1 MKQRLF
7 RVMDYYQ
14 TLMNYKNYLH
24 MLKDIRQQAQTMIN
38 NESDLEEIIN
48 SNITAKYD
56 KLYSDTFINS
66 GDFLTFVYNDLKHK

>member
-1 MKQRLF
+1 
-7 RVMDYYQ
+7 
-14 TLMNYKNYLH
+14 
-24 MLKDIRQQAQTMIN
+24 MLKDIRQQVQTMIN

-66 GDFLTFVYNDLKHK
+66 GDFLGFV